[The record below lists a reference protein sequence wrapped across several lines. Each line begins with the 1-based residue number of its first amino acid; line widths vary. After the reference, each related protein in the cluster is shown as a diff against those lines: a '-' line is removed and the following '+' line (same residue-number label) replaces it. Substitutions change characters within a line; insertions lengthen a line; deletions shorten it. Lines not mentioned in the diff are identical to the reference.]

1 MDPMDGSFVKESPK
15 VGSGGILNRWFSPP
29 VDPMDGRL
37 ESESP
42 KVCTKSVPNGFGIA
56 STGPI
61 ESWLSD
67 PRENESEKLD

>member
-1 MDPMDGSFVKESPK
+1 
-15 VGSGGILNRWFSPP
+15 
-29 VDPMDGRL
+29 MDGRS